1 MFLKNL
7 TFPGF
12 KKFNFYTF
20 IFILIFSFLIRFIFL
35 LLNPNYYNTHYEG
48 NLHPEHIYFK
58 NPNYGVPD
66 SHEYKALAI
75 NIIKKHKFSWD
86 DEPVTFRTPFYPFFI
101 SLVFLIFGIKDFPV
115 MFFQVIFSTI
125 TVYIV
130 YLIAKKVYNEKIAL
144 ISSILFTFDPLSIL
158 YSSLYM
164 SETIFIFLF
173 LLSIY
178 FFVIKNY
185 GISALFLSLSSLT
198 RPISLYS
205 FLIFLPFLKK
215 IKNMILFFLIF
226 SILPFLWSLRNYKN
240 YKVFKFTS
248 IDGFNLLY
256 HNAAV
261 FESLKKNIPL
271 EEVRNSFSKTFF
283 ENLKEEDN
291 PLKLSIHASKIALNK
306 ILKEPFCY
314 LFFHLK
320 TCFKIIFSTQ
330 SEDILLKIKG
340 EKKETFGFYKDVI
353 NGNVK
358 GIYKYVIILFC
369 FIEILLAFL
378 IIFSGVLFAFIKRGK
393 FEILS
398 LFLIFYFFILSGM
411 LGEARFR
418 FPIISISYILFSAFL
433 FKIFNKN
440 EV

>member
-1 MFLKNL
+1 LK
-7 TFPGF
+7 FF
-12 KKFNFYTF
+12 KKIY
-20 IFILIFSFLIRFIFL
+20 FILILSFLIRFIFL

-48 NLHPEHIYFK
+48 NLPPEHIYFK
-58 NPNYGVPD
+58 EYQVHD
-66 SHEYKALAI
+66 SQEYKALAI

-101 SLVFLIFGIKDFPV
+101 SLIFLIFGIKDFPV

-144 ISSILFTFDPLSIL
+144 ISSILFTFDPLSIF

-198 RPISLYS
+198 KPISLYS
-205 FLIFLPFLKK
+205 FLIFFPFFKK

-226 SILPFLWSLRNYKN
+226 SILPLLWSLRNYKN

-256 HNAAV
+256 YNASI
-261 FESLKKNIPL
+261 FESLKKNIPV
-271 EEVRNSFSKTFF
+271 EEVRDSFSK
-283 ENLKEEDN
+283 NLKEEDN

-306 ILKEPFCY
+306 ILKEPFHY

-320 TCFKIIFSTQ
+320 TSVRIIFSTK

-340 EKKETFGFYKDVI
+340 EKKETFEFYKDVI

-369 FIEILLAFL
+369 FIEILLVFL
-378 IIFSGVLFAFIKRGK
+378 TIFSGVLFAFIKMGK

-411 LGEARFR
+411 LQDARFR
-418 FPIISISYILFSAFL
+418 FPIISVSYILFSAFL